1 MKIERRVAD
10 VEAGLSKHDREIA
23 AIRKLLVQGAKML
36 IATNKTLDDTNKTL
50 DDTNKTLNRLIR
62 SLERGGRNGH
72 GKPVDQ

>member
-36 IATNKTLDDTNKTL
+36 IATNKTLGETNKTL
-50 DDTNKTLNRLIR
+50 DRLIR

-72 GKPVDQ
+72 GKPVEQ

>member
-36 IATNKTLDDTNKTL
+36 IATGKRL

-62 SLERGGRNGH
+62 SPARRTIERVRCSTYDV
-72 GKPVDQ
+72 PYVLV